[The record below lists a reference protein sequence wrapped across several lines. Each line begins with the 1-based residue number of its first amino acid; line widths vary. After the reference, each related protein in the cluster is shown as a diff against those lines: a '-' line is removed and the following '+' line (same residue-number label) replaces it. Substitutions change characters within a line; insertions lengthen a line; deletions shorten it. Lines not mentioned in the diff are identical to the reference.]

1 MENGKWKIKGRRMRT
16 SNKVRKTLETEVKI
30 ELNIDGTGKREIS
43 TPIKFFTHMLEQ
55 FAAHG
60 SFDLKIDVQSHDK
73 DNHHVIEDVAITLG
87 DAFKEALGDK
97 KGITRYGSF
106 ILPMD
111 EALSLAVIDLSGRA
125 FSKVDIEIKDEK
137 TSDFETVLLP
147 HFFNSFAQASLSTIH
162 VKMLDGSDTHHIIE
176 AVFKSFARALRIACS
191 TDETKKDIITSTK
204 GLL

>member
-1 MENGKWKIKGRRMRT
+1 MRT
-16 SNKVRKTLETEVKI
+16 SQKNRKTLETEVKI
-30 ELNIDGTGKREIS
+30 ELNIDGNGKREIN

-60 SFDLKIDVQSHDK
+60 GFDLKIDVQSHDK
-73 DNHHVIEDVAITLG
+73 DNHHVVEDVALTLG
-87 DAFKEALGDK
+87 EAFKEALGDK
-97 KGITRYGSF
+97 MGVTRYGSF

-111 EALSLAVIDLSGRA
+111 EALSLAVVDLSGRA
-125 FSKVDIEIKDEK
+125 FSKTDVAIKDEK

-162 VKMLDGSDTHHIIE
+162 IKLLDGSDTHHIIE
-176 AVFKSFARALRIACS
+176 AVFKSFARALSQACS
-191 TDETKKDIITSTK
+191 IDEKKKDIIPSTK

>member
-1 MENGKWKIKGRRMRT
+1 MRR
-16 SNKVRKTLETEVKI
+16 SEKLRKTLETEVKI

-60 SFDLKIDVQSHDK
+60 GFDLKINVESHDK
-73 DNHHVIEDVAITLG
+73 DNHHVIEDVALTLG
-87 DAFKEALGDK
+87 EAFKEALADK
-97 KGITRYGSF
+97 KGIVRYGSF
-106 ILPMD
+106 TLPMD
-111 EALSLAVIDLSGRA
+111 EALSLAVVDLSGRA
-125 FSKVDIEIKDEK
+125 FSKVDVEIKDEK

-162 VKMLDGSDTHHIIE
+162 IKLLDGTDTHHIIE
-176 AVFKSFARALRIACS
+176 AVFKSFARALAVACS
-191 TDETKKDIITSTK
+191 IDEKKKDIIPSTK

>member
-1 MENGKWKIKGRRMRT
+1 MRK
-16 SNKVRKTLETEVKI
+16 SLKERKTLETEVKI
-30 ELNIDGTGKREIS
+30 ELNIDGEGKREIT
-43 TPIKFFTHMLEQ
+43 TPIKFFSHMLEQ

-60 SFDLKIDVQSHDK
+60 GFDLKIDVKSHDK
-73 DNHHVIEDVAITLG
+73 DNHHVVEDVALTLG
-87 DAFKEALGDK
+87 EAFKEALADK

-111 EALSLAVIDLSGRA
+111 EALSLAVVDLSGRA
-125 FSKVDIEIKDEK
+125 FSKVNVEIKDEK

-162 VKMLDGSDTHHIIE
+162 IKMLDGTDTHHIIE
-176 AVFKSFARALRIACS
+176 AVFKSFARALSVACAI
-191 TDETKKDIITSTK
+191 DEKKKDIIPSTK

>member
-1 MENGKWKIKGRRMRT
+1 MRV
-16 SNKVRKTLETEVKI
+16 SSKERKTLETEVKV
-30 ELNIDGTGKREIS
+30 ELNLDGTGKFGQMGEIN

-73 DNHHVIEDVAITLG
+73 DNHHVIEDVALTLG
-87 DAFKEALGDK
+87 EAFKEALSDK
-97 KGITRYGSF
+97 MGITRYGSF

-111 EALSLAVIDLSGRA
+111 EALSLAVVDLSGRA
-125 FSKVDIEIKDEK
+125 FSRVDVEIKDER

-162 VKMLDGSDTHHIIE
+162 IKMLDGSDTHHIIE
-176 AVFKSFARALRIACS
+176 AVFKSFARALNIACS
-191 TDETKKDIITSTK
+191 IDENKKGIIPSTK
-204 GLL
+204 GIL

>member
-1 MENGKWKIKGRRMRT
+1 MRT
-16 SNKVRKTLETEVKI
+16 SSKERKTFETEVKI

-73 DNHHVIEDVAITLG
+73 DNHHVIEDVALTLG
-87 DAFKEALGDK
+87 EAFKEALADK

-106 ILPMD
+106 TLPMD
-111 EALSLAVIDLSGRA
+111 EAISLAVVDLSGRA
-125 FSKVDIEIKDEK
+125 FSKVDVEIKDEK

-162 VKMLDGSDTHHIIE
+162 IKMLDGSDTHHIIE

-191 TDETKKDIITSTK
+191 VDETKKDIIPSTK

>member
-1 MENGKWKIKGRRMRT
+1 MRKSEKI
-16 SNKVRKTLETEVKI
+16 RKTLETEVKI

-60 SFDLKIDVQSHDK
+60 GFDLKVDVQSHDK
-73 DNHHVIEDVAITLG
+73 DNHHVVEDVALTLG
-87 DAFKEALGDK
+87 EAFKEALGDK
-97 KGITRYGSF
+97 KGVVRYGSF

-111 EALSLAVIDLSGRA
+111 EALSLAVVDLSGRA
-125 FSKVDIEIKDEK
+125 FSKTDVQIKDEK

-147 HFFNSFAQASLSTIH
+147 HFFSSFAQASLSTIH
-162 VKMLDGSDTHHIIE
+162 VKMLDGTDTHHIIE
-176 AVFKSFARALRIACS
+176 AVFKSFARALSIACS
-191 TDETKKDIITSTK
+191 IDEKKKDIIPSTK

>member
-1 MENGKWKIKGRRMRT
+1 MRT
-16 SNKVRKTLETEVKI
+16 SNKERKTFETEVKI
-30 ELNIDGTGKREIS
+30 ELNIDGTGKREIN

-73 DNHHVIEDVAITLG
+73 DNHHVIEDVALTLG
-87 DAFKEALGDK
+87 EAYKEALSDK

-111 EALSLAVIDLSGRA
+111 EALSLAVVDLSGRA
-125 FSKVDIEIKDEK
+125 FSKVDVEIKDEK

-162 VKMLDGSDTHHIIE
+162 IKMLDGADTHHIIE

-191 TDETKKDIITSTK
+191 TDETKKDIIPSTK

>member
-1 MENGKWKIKGRRMRT
+1 MRT
-16 SNKVRKTLETEVKI
+16 SSKERKTFETEVKI

-60 SFDLKIDVQSHDK
+60 SFDLKIDVKSHDK
-73 DNHHVIEDVAITLG
+73 DNHHVIEDVALTLG
-87 DAFKEALGDK
+87 EAFKEALADK

-106 ILPMD
+106 VLPMD

-125 FSKVDIEIKDEK
+125 FSKVDVEIKDEK

-162 VKMLDGSDTHHIIE
+162 IKMLDGTDTHHIIE

-191 TDETKKDIITSTK
+191 TDETKKDIIPSTK

>member
-1 MENGKWKIKGRRMRT
+1 MRQ
-16 SNKVRKTLETEVKI
+16 SKKERATLETAVKI
-30 ELNIDGTGKREIS
+30 ELNLDGSGQREIK

-55 FAAHG
+55 LAAHG
-60 SFDLKIDVQSHDK
+60 GFDLKIDVESHDL
-73 DNHHVIEDVAITLG
+73 DNHHVIEDVALTLG
-87 DAFKEALGDK
+87 EAFKEALCDK

-111 EALSLAVIDLSGRA
+111 ESLAMTVVDLSGRV
-125 FSKVDIEIKDEK
+125 FSKVDVSIKDER

-162 VKMLDGSDTHHIIE
+162 IKLLDGTDTHHIIE
-176 AVFKSFARALRIACS
+176 AVFKSFARALKIACS
-191 TDETKKDIITSTK
+191 IDEKNKEVIPSTK

>member
-1 MENGKWKIKGRRMRT
+1 MRKSLKT
-16 SNKVRKTLETEVKI
+16 RKTLETEVKI
-30 ELNIDGTGKREIS
+30 ELNIDGSGQREIS

-60 SFDLKIDVQSHDK
+60 GFDLTINVQSHDK
-73 DNHHVIEDVAITLG
+73 DNHHVIEDVALTLG
-87 DAFKEALGDK
+87 DAFKEALADK
-97 KGITRYGSF
+97 KGINRYGSF

-125 FSKVDIEIKDEK
+125 FSKVNVEIQDER

-162 VKMLDGSDTHHIIE
+162 IKMLGGNDTHHIIE
-176 AVFKSFARALRIACS
+176 AVFKSFARALSIACS
-191 TDETKKDIITSTK
+191 VDEAKKDLIPSTK
-204 GLL
+204 GIL